1 MALDKHM
8 VLRTLLIFVAA
19 VILFALI
26 SYYNTK
32 QSTVASEKFYEQ
44 QMQSVSQPRPSAP
57 PRAPMP
63 SPSPSGG
70 AAPLS
75 APPQPSSKAMP
86 MPSDSVDPA
95 EDNQQDE
102 YRPVDFATKEVPT
115 DCFPKDRLTAEDLL
129 PSDANS
135 KWAQVNPAGQGDVKN
150 INFLSAG
157 FHVGINTTSG
167 SMKNAN
173 LQLRSEPPNPK
184 GSWPIMNSSYT
195 PSDLL
200 RKPLEIGGDC

>member
-1 MALDKHM
+1 MAFDKHM
-8 VLRTLLIFVAA
+8 ILRTVLILVAA
-19 VILFALI
+19 VVLFALI

-32 QSTVASEKFYEQ
+32 QSAMASEKFFEDQ
-44 QMQSVSQPRPSAP
+44 LA
-57 PRAPMP
+57 AIKAP
-63 SPSPSGG
+63 SPVPSQNMVARPAP
-70 AAPLS
+70 AA
-75 APPQPSSKAMP
+75 QPTPAQGEVS
-86 MPSDSVDPA
+86 PA
-95 EDNQQDE
+95 EESEDT
-102 YRPVDFATKEVPT
+102 YRAVDFEVKQVPN

-129 PSDANS
+129 PSDASS

-157 FHVGINTTSG
+157 FHVGINSTGG

-200 RKPLEIGGDC
+200 RRPLEIGGDC

>member
-19 VILFALI
+19 IILFALI

-32 QSTVASEKFYEQ
+32 QTTAASEKFYEQ
-44 QMQSVSQPRPSAP
+44 QVRAAASV
-57 PRAPMP
+57 PMP
-63 SPSPSGG
+63 SNPVP
-70 AAPLS
+70 AVQPL
-75 APPQPSSKAMP
+75 PQPSTKAMP
-86 MPSDSVDPA
+86 VQSSSVDPA
-95 EDNQQDE
+95 EENETDQ
-102 YRPVDFATKEVPT
+102 YRPVDFETKEVPT

-129 PSDANS
+129 PSDASS

>member
-1 MALDKHM
+1 MAFDKHM
-8 VLRTLLIFVAA
+8 ILRTVLILVAA
-19 VILFALI
+19 VVLFALI

-32 QSTVASEKFYEQ
+32 QSTVAAEKFYEDQ
-44 QMQSVSQPRPSAP
+44 LAAMASPGKVPT
-57 PRAPMP
+57 PM
-63 SPSPSGG
+63 
-70 AAPLS
+70 
-75 APPQPSSKAMP
+75 APPQPSTSAVLP
-86 MPSDSVDPA
+86 PSPSEVMPSEEA
-95 EDNQQDE
+95 ENSDF
-102 YRPVDFATKEVPT
+102 RAVDFEVKQVPN

-129 PSDANS
+129 PSDASS

-150 INFLSAG
+150 VNFLSAG
-157 FHVGINTTSG
+157 FHVGINTTGG
-167 SMKNAN
+167 SMKNPN